1 MSLCVSLPAAL
12 LNERAG
18 YRDRP
23 SVQVYVLPSEPGTLT
38 PPAPSTKQ
46 DVDQIGQVTAIGAG
60 CGQGGNQPG
69 RI

>member
-23 SVQVYVLPSEPGTLT
+23 SAQVYVFPAEPGAFT
-38 PPAPSTKQ
+38 PTAPGAEQ
-46 DVDQIGQVTAIGAG
+46 DVD
-60 CGQGGNQPG
+60 
-69 RI
+69 